1 MKAVVSGLKEFLSTE
16 SPLKMLLNAFNFT
29 LEAFYVLKIFK
40 SHVEKQYDEKD
51 KINFKVH
58 DVTWETKNC
67 KHILT
72 RISRSKLSHTM
83 KFGLLIEYNIRSI
96 FHEKLCT
103 ECVWYKNFSLFFQ
116 ILPYVHS
123 AFTLVSKGFILILF
137 CNILHLEM
145 YSENFPASTQCSGN
159 ICSVF
164 PQRCNVRDI
173 QGIFWKHFKGKDF
186 LKSSRWKSCICVKS
200 VRYDDNKC

>member
-72 RISRSKLSHTM
+72 RIPRSKLS
-83 KFGLLIEYNIRSI
+83 
-96 FHEKLCT
+96 
-103 ECVWYKNFSLFFQ
+103 
-116 ILPYVHS
+116 
-123 AFTLVSKGFILILF
+123 
-137 CNILHLEM
+137 
-145 YSENFPASTQCSGN
+145 
-159 ICSVF
+159 
-164 PQRCNVRDI
+164 
-173 QGIFWKHFKGKDF
+173 
-186 LKSSRWKSCICVKS
+186 
-200 VRYDDNKC
+200 